1 MHDLP
6 DQEVVCVLA
15 VFFGFLNCFLH
26 LSTTCVPNWFELITS
41 RPLWRDLY
49 SLSCVLAVPW
59 RRNAMAWPCQ
69 DIHFFPDDTCQW
81 HLMTIYIILYYIY
94 IYILYYIYIIMYI
107 YIRVYIYN
115 GWWTYLLNYC
125 LLFLMTNSL
134 IGFNPPGI
142 LVLFQIRNPHSYS
155 YWCEQSV
162 VWNSLELIFCERR
175 VLKDA
180 SLLQRCCH
188 VGQNPKTLQWSDL

>member
-1 MHDLP
+1 MEYSWDVASILP
-6 DQEVVCVLA
+6 APRLA
-15 VFFGFLNCFLH
+15 RKMKAPRMSRGLCGATSTASAAYWPCPGDGMPWLGHVKTFVFF
-26 LSTTCVPNWFELITS
+26 P
-41 RPLWRDLY
+41 R
-49 SLSCVLAVPW
+49 
-59 RRNAMAWPCQ
+59 
-69 DIHFFPDDTCQW
+69 W
-81 HLMTIYIILYYIY
+81 HMLMTIYILI
-94 IYILYYIYIIMYI
+94 I
-107 YIRVYIYN
+107 YIRIYN

-125 LLFLMTNSL
+125 LRFLMVNSL

-162 VWNSLELIFCERR
+162 VWNSLELIFCERC

>member
-1 MHDLP
+1 MIFHSYVSHYQRVPRPRKRKAPRMSRGL
-6 DQEVVCVLA
+6 C
-15 VFFGFLNCFLH
+15 GTT
-26 LSTTCVPNWFELITS
+26 STAS
-41 RPLWRDLY
+41 AAY
-49 SLSCVLAVPW
+49 
-59 RRNAMAWPCQ
+59 WPCPG
-69 DIHFFPDDTCQW
+69 DGTPWLGHVKTFMFFQ
-81 HLMTIYIILYYIY
+81 MTHVVIYYILYVHQPLYIYIFHIIYIILYYIY
-94 IYILYYIYIIMYI
+94 T
-107 YIRVYIYN
+107 YIYN

-134 IGFNPPGI
+134 TGFNPPGI

-162 VWNSLELIFCERR
+162 VWNSLELIFCERH